1 MVTFQ
6 NLIYRLEYYGL
17 SDVLL
22 PFLLIFTVVFAI
34 MQKTQPLGEKK
45 QFNVMIALV
54 MALAVI
60 IPHVLGY
67 YPANADVV
75 TIINSALPSV
85 SIVLVAVV
93 MVLLIVGLFGG
104 KATWGGALSGWIA
117 FAAFI
122 LVFVIFAN
130 AANWFTYWP
139 SWLWWLSD
147 PDTQALLIVVGVF
160 ALIIWFITR
169 EPSSGKT
176 GEAVGKFGDSFSELF
191 GGGKGKK

>member
-6 NLIYRLEYYGL
+6 NVIARLEYMGL

-45 QFNVMIALV
+45 SYNVLIALV
-54 MALAVI
+54 LALSTVV
-60 IPHVLGY
+60 PHVLGY

-75 TIINSALPSV
+75 VIINKSLPSV
-85 SIVLVAVV
+85 SIVLVAIV
-93 MVLLIVGLFGG
+93 MVFLVVGLFGG

-122 LVFVIFAN
+122 LVFVIFAS

-160 ALIIWFITR
+160 ALIIWFITK
-169 EPSSGKT
+169 EPGDGKA
-176 GEAVGKFGDSFSELF
+176 GESVGKVGDQFAKLF
-191 GGGKGKK
+191 GGN

>member
-6 NLIYRLEYYGL
+6 NVIARLEYMGL

-45 QFNVMIALV
+45 SYNVLIALV
-54 MALAVI
+54 LALSTVV
-60 IPHVLGY
+60 PHVLGY

-75 TIINSALPSV
+75 VIINKSLPSV
-85 SIVLVAVV
+85 SIVLVAIV
-93 MVLLIVGLFGG
+93 MVFLVVGLFGG

-122 LVFVIFAN
+122 LVFVIFAS
-130 AANWFTYWP
+130 AAN
-139 SWLWWLSD
+139 
-147 PDTQALLIVVGVF
+147 
-160 ALIIWFITR
+160 
-169 EPSSGKT
+169 
-176 GEAVGKFGDSFSELF
+176 
-191 GGGKGKK
+191 